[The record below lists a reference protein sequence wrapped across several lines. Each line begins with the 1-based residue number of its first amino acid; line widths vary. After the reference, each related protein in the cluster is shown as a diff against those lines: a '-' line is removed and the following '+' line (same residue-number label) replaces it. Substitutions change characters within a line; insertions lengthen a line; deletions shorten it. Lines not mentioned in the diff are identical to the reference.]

1 MSYRSF
7 YEPNKHFGLVS
18 LRPYRLWLLPFALAA
33 LLISRP
39 IAERLTVNLKS
50 LLYTQHKTIIQLN
63 QKQGNN

>member
-1 MSYRSF
+1 MA
-7 YEPNKHFGLVS
+7 LAV
-18 LRPYRLWLLPFALAA
+18 ALAA

-50 LLYTQHKTIIQLN
+50 LLCTQHKTIIQLN